1 MARRRPRTSYPVLF
15 CASLVAGL
23 SGAGQNW
30 GMTRYHARAVL
41 LLFLLLNL
49 TARWQH
55 ERSDVIEDRT
65 ALT

>member
-1 MARRRPRTSYPVLF
+1 VF
-15 CASLVAGL
+15 CASRVASLGL
-23 SGAGQNW
+23 PKQNQ

>member
-1 MARRRPRTSYPVLF
+1 
-15 CASLVAGL
+15 
-23 SGAGQNW
+23 
-30 GMTRYHARAVL
+30 MTRYHARAVL